1 MNFPLQFVPIHLAI
15 LLEFFV
21 YKIVNIFYC
30 AYNIYNNAHQ
40 FSPFLKNTWK
50 ITKRARTFTA
60 PLSSSFIILHSS
72 L

>member
-1 MNFPLQFVPIHLAI
+1 MNFPLQFVQIHLAI
-15 LLEFFV
+15 LLIFFV

-50 ITKRARTFTA
+50 MK
-60 PLSSSFIILHSS
+60 
-72 L
+72 